1 MLFQSDSVFRWFYQ
15 KLREKESN
23 SQNRINICSWS
34 LSPRSLLRSALNV
47 VFFFLQGSTGIYLET
62 FSFRSILSKWQKK
75 EQWKAFTLL
84 GEGPDRHLCSMQGE
98 EHSGKARLKLNIL
111 QSLLNVPRKKSS
123 GVTRTCTSSILD
135 WNLLKLLHWWKGI

>member
-62 FSFRSILSKWQKK
+62 FSFRSILSK
-75 EQWKAFTLL
+75 
-84 GEGPDRHLCSMQGE
+84 
-98 EHSGKARLKLNIL
+98 
-111 QSLLNVPRKKSS
+111 
-123 GVTRTCTSSILD
+123 
-135 WNLLKLLHWWKGI
+135 